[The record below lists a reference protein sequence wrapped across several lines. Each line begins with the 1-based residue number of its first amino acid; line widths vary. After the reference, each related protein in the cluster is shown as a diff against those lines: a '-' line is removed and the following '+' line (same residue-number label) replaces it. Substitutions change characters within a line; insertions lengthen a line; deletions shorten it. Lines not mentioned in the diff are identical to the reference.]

1 MRRRLA
7 YFPNFATATLPRR
20 LRNLCAM
27 HTLYSIST
35 YSSNYSQ
42 STANQFVR
50 IAHNTACAI
59 VRFGLKMNKLFALA
73 SPFPRSCVDK
83 CWAAGRSD
91 EGHHNTRRYRR
102 ASGRAPGFCAS
113 FCRTRSNADG
123 TGRYR
128 FTFMDDDIGHIVVP
142 AAREIVPN
150 VNRLA
155 VAVRSSGGGV
165 FWLRQIIDG
174 KMWDDWTVMG
184 ELSTPEMQI
193 KRVSALAKNSPG
205 VDLWPELDV
214 RQEDEV
220 LSKTR
225 FSAFLPGSSALPDRL
240 RARKLDTVII
250 VGTVTNV
257 CCDSSARDAM
267 MTNFRA
273 IMVSDA
279 NAAAT
284 QAEHDAALMTFYC
297 TFGDVLDTEEL
308 ITILQQRAAVCA
320 ARSEI

>member
-1 MRRRLA
+1 MKGTTIPADIVERVAARRGSA
-7 YFPNFATATLPRR
+7 HPFAELDPRR
-20 LRNLCAM
+20 
-27 HTLYSIST
+27 
-35 YSSNYSQ
+35 
-42 STANQFVR
+42 TALVVIDLQ
-50 IAHNTACAI
+50 
-59 VRFGLKMNKLFALA
+59 
-73 SPFPRSCVDK
+73 
-83 CWAAGRSD
+83 
-91 EGHHNTRRYRR
+91 
-102 ASGRAPGFCAS
+102 
-113 FCRTRSNADG
+113 NA
-123 TGRYR
+123 
-128 FTFMDDDIGHIVVP
+128 FMDDDIGHIVVP